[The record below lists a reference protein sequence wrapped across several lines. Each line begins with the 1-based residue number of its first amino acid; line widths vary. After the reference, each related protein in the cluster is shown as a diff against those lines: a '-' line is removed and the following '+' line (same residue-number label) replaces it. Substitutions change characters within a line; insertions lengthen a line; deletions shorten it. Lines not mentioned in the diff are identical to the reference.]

1 MFQKFVA
8 DPAQDINALMAETQ
22 TGIEAAFANQ

>member
-8 DPAQDINALMAETQ
+8 DSAQDVNALLAETQ
-22 TGIEAAFANQ
+22 TAVEAAFANQ